1 MNQLQFRDP
10 TGVSTLPYAVTLPA
24 GAIISNGV
32 VDLTAVY
39 LNKEVTTT
47 VTNATATMAA
57 LTDLTVS
64 LDPGGVYAGTMAV
77 KCSNSTAAEGVSID
91 LDGGT
96 ATMSAFAAGAG
107 VLTGG
112 TTVAVTTTST
122 AIATDLNW
130 TTITGETWIT
140 IQLAFTVST
149 AGTFI
154 PRVCEG
160 TAHASGTL
168 TVSVG
173 TNLRLVRVS

>member
-1 MNQLQFRDP
+1 MIQFTDP
-10 TGVSTLPYAVTLPA
+10 NNVSCVPVAVSVPA
-24 GAIISNGV
+24 GAVTGNGT
-32 VDLTAVY
+32 VDFNAVY
-39 LNKEVTTT
+39 LNKEITTT
-47 VTNATATMAA
+47 VTNATATMANLSA
-57 LTDLTVS
+57 LSVN
-64 LDPGGVYAGTMAV
+64 LDAGGVYAGSMVV

-91 LDGGT
+91 FDGGT

-140 IQLAFTVST
+140 IQLAFTVNA

-154 PRVCEG
+154 PRACEG
-160 TAHASGTL
+160 AAHSSGTL
-168 TVSVG
+168 SVSVG
-173 TNLRLVRVS
+173 TNLRLMRVA